1 MLVCLPWHS
10 VVCALFPARTLP
22 GSSRSRD
29 TQPRGRP
36 APPQP
41 ACQAGGSGQ
50 TDPPPTPSSPLTA
63 QGVQAQPGHQ
73 QFGFCLPAGSR
84 SRGRT
89 LRLCPLAVR
98 LAGAAEQGMRE
109 VGKGGLGAGVGG
121 RGAALSLLCAE
132 EGGQQQ
138 LLRRLP
144 RAALSAE
151 GVCHKLLGGEDGAGC
166 CQQPSA
172 PRRRIHA
179 FGPTKSCPTEPQLP
193 LDTGSAV
200 LWRTP
205 DPPRIPKPFH
215 TSPRGLRSPEHH
227 SAHPLGPGWIPG
239 ASSAPEGGRGA
250 ALPAGRRAGRSP
262 RGHSRGVG
270 AGLGTRPRG
279 RC

>member
-1 MLVCLPWHS
+1 MSPLALGCLCSISSTGAARQQQEQGHAAPRAS
-10 VVCALFPARTLP
+10 CSPAACVPGGWLRT
-22 GSSRSRD
+22 D
-29 TQPRGRP
+29 RP
-36 APPQP
+36 
-41 ACQAGGSGQ
+41 
-50 TDPPPTPSSPLTA
+50 PPPTPSSPLTA
-63 QGVQAQPGHQ
+63 QGMQAQPGHQ

-172 PRRRIHA
+172 PRR
-179 FGPTKSCPTEPQLP
+179 
-193 LDTGSAV
+193 
-200 LWRTP
+200 
-205 DPPRIPKPFH
+205 
-215 TSPRGLRSPEHH
+215 
-227 SAHPLGPGWIPG
+227 
-239 ASSAPEGGRGA
+239 
-250 ALPAGRRAGRSP
+250 
-262 RGHSRGVG
+262 
-270 AGLGTRPRG
+270 
-279 RC
+279 